1 MRMFWLNGIN
11 WKGISVT
18 IVLVGLMIT
27 IAQGIGR
34 YYGRITERAVANT
47 KMEDCIEHNIGRL
60 NVIEDDIVVI
70 QNDRVIRWEANN
82 EKIANLDKKIDGVV
96 KDIGWIREDIGD
108 IKEDLNKLVN
118 NKQ

>member
-11 WKGISVT
+11 WKGVSVV
-18 IVLVGLMIT
+18 ILLIGLTIT
-27 IAQGIGR
+27 ISQGIGR
-34 YYGRITERAVANT
+34 YYGRITERAVDNT
-47 KMEDCIEHNIGRL
+47 KMEDCIEHNVERL
-60 NVIEDDIVVI
+60 DVIEEDIEVI

-96 KDIGWIREDIGD
+96 KDISWIREDIGY

-118 NKQ
+118 SKQ